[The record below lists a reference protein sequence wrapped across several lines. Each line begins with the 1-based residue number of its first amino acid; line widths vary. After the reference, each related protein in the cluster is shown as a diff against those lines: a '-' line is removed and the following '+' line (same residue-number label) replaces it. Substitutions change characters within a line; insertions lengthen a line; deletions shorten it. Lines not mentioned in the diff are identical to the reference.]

1 MQSRRVVITGMGQIS
16 PLGMDLDSLTKA
28 FESGTSGIRRIE
40 SLPADAL
47 PSPYAGEATEFTGNI
62 ADFGEVDKVQTRSIR
77 KNLKVMCREIQMGV
91 AAAQRALQHSG
102 LSLGSYDPERSGVIF
117 GSDYMM
123 TLPEEFDKATAA
135 CVDGAGEFEFE
146 QWAQKGLPEVT
157 PLWLLKYLPNMPASH
172 VAIFNDMRGPNNSI
186 TLREASAGAALG
198 EAMMT
203 IARGHADIIV
213 AGSTG
218 TRVHETRTCHS
229 YLQDPIAQ
237 GNDES
242 CGKCLPFDLNRK
254 GMIIG
259 EGAGALILESKE
271 HAEAR
276 GATILG
282 EVIGQ
287 AICTG
292 WNADRSPDRAQAVT
306 NAMATVCRDAG
317 IQADE
322 IQHINAHGLGS
333 QQSDW
338 DEAAGLAEF
347 LGTSTEKIPAT
358 ALKSYFGNL
367 GAGSGVIEV
376 IGSLLSQKKNRL
388 PGTLGYSTPD
398 PKCGLNISAEPR
410 EISSDGVFVSLN
422 FSPQGQAS
430 AIAIRGV

>member
-16 PLGMDLDSLTKA
+16 PLGMDLDTFSAALEA
-28 FESGTSGIRRIE
+28 GTSGIRKIE

-47 PSPYAGEATEFTGNI
+47 PSPYAGEALEFTGHISN
-62 ADFGEVDKVQTRSIR
+62 FGEVDKNQTRSIR

-91 AAAQRALQHSG
+91 AAAQLALQHSG
-102 LSLGSYDPERSGVIF
+102 LAMGDYDPERAGVIF

-123 TLPEEFDKATAA
+123 TIPEEFDKATAA
-135 CVDGAGEFEFE
+135 CVNGSNEFEFE
-146 QWAQKGLPEVT
+146 KWAEKGLPEVT

-203 IARGHADIIV
+203 IARGHADVIV

-229 YLQDPIAQ
+229 YLQDPIAT
-237 GNDES
+237 GTDES
-242 CGKCLPFDLNRK
+242 AGKCLPFDLNRQ

-259 EGAGALILESKE
+259 EGAGSIILESLE

-276 GATILG
+276 GARILG

-287 AICTG
+287 SICTG
-292 WNADRSPDRAQAVT
+292 WNTDRTPDRATAIS
-306 NAMATVCRDAG
+306 NAMAVACGDAG
-317 IQADE
+317 IKPNE

-338 DEAAGLAEF
+338 DEAAGLTRF
-347 LGTSTEKIPAT
+347 LGDQAQEVPVVAM
-358 ALKSYFGNL
+358 KSYFGNL
-367 GAGSGVIEV
+367 GAGCGVIEV
-376 IGSLLSQKKNRL
+376 IGSLLAQQRKTL
-388 PGTLGYSTPD
+388 PGTLGYSSPD
-398 PKCGLNISAEPR
+398 PKCPLKVSADSQ
-410 EISSDGVFVSLN
+410 EITSDGVFVSLN

>member
-16 PLGMDLDSLTKA
+16 PLGMDLDSFANAL
-28 FESGTSGIRRIE
+28 ESGVSGIRKIE

-47 PSPYAGEATEFTGNI
+47 PSPYAGEAREFTGNI
-62 ADFGEVDKVQTRSIR
+62 ADFGDIGKEQTRSIR

-102 LSLGSYDPERSGVIF
+102 LAMGDYDPEKAGVIF

-135 CVDGAGEFEFE
+135 CLNGSEEFVFE
-146 QWAQKGLPEVT
+146 QWAEKGLPEIT

-203 IARGHADIIV
+203 IARGHADVIV

-218 TRVHETRTCHS
+218 TRVHETRTVHTF
-229 YLQDPIAQ
+229 LQDPIAE
-237 GNDES
+237 GVDEGA
-242 CGKCLPFDLNRK
+242 GKCLPFDLNRR
-254 GMIIG
+254 GMVIG
-259 EGAGALILESKE
+259 EGAGALILESLE

-276 GATILG
+276 GAKILG

-287 AICTG
+287 SVSTG
-292 WNADRSPDRAQAVT
+292 WNADRTADRPTAIS
-306 NAMATVCRDAG
+306 NALTVVCRDAG
-317 IQADE
+317 IKPAD
-322 IQHINAHGLGS
+322 IQHINSHGLGA

-338 DEAAGLAEF
+338 DEAVGLAKF
-347 LGTSTEKIPAT
+347 LGEDAKKTPVVAM
-358 ALKSYFGNL
+358 KSYFGNL
-367 GAGSGVIEV
+367 GAGSGIVEV
-376 IGSLLSQKKNRL
+376 IGSLLAQQRKTL
-388 PGTLGYSTPD
+388 PGTLGFTTRD
-398 PKCGLNISAEPR
+398 PKCDLNVGSDPQ
-410 EISSDGVFVSLN
+410 EIASDGVFVSLN

-430 AIAIRGV
+430 AVAIRGV

>member
-16 PLGMDLDSLTKA
+16 PLGMDLDSFSAAL
-28 FESGTSGIRRIE
+28 ESGTSGIRKIE

-47 PSPYAGEATEFTGNI
+47 PSPYAGEALEFTGNI
-62 ADFGEVDKVQTRSIR
+62 TDFGDIDKNQTRSIR

-102 LSLGSYDPERSGVIF
+102 LEMGAFDPERSGVIF

-123 TLPEEFDKATAA
+123 TIPEEFDKATAA
-135 CVDGAGEFEFE
+135 CVNGSNEFDFSV
-146 QWAQKGLPEVT
+146 WAEKGLPEIT

-203 IARGHADIIV
+203 IARGHADVIV

-229 YLQDPIAQ
+229 YLQDPIAA
-237 GNDES
+237 GTDEMA
-242 CGKCLPFDLNRK
+242 GKCLPFDLNRK

-259 EGAGALILESKE
+259 EGAGSLVLESLE

-276 GATILG
+276 GAKILG

-287 AICTG
+287 SICTG
-292 WNADRSPDRAQAVT
+292 WNKDRTPDRATAIH
-306 NAMATVCRDAG
+306 NAMTVACRDAG
-317 IQADE
+317 IKPSD

-338 DEAAGLAEF
+338 DEAAGLTRF
-347 LGTSTEKIPAT
+347 LGDKAQETPVV

-376 IGSLLSQKKNRL
+376 IGSLLAQQKKSL

-398 PKCGLNISAEPR
+398 PKCQLKLSAEPQA
-410 EISSDGVFVSLN
+410 ITSDGVFVSLN
-422 FSPQGQAS
+422 FSPQGQAA

>member
-16 PLGMDLDSLTKA
+16 PLGMDLDSFANALGA
-28 FESGTSGIRRIE
+28 GVSGIRKIE

-47 PSPYAGEATEFTGNI
+47 PSPYAGEATEFTGHI
-62 ADFGEVDKVQTRSIR
+62 GDFGDVSKEQTRSIR

-102 LSLGSYDPERSGVIF
+102 LAVGDYDPEKSGVIF

-135 CVDGAGEFEFE
+135 CLNEGGEFAFE
-146 QWAQKGLPEVT
+146 KWAEKGLPEIT

-203 IARGHADIIV
+203 IARGHADVIIS
-213 AGSTG
+213 GSTG
-218 TRVHETRTCHS
+218 TRVHETRTVHTF
-229 YLQDPIAQ
+229 LQDPINE
-237 GNDES
+237 GSDEEA
-242 CGKCLPFDLNRK
+242 GRCLPFDLNRR
-254 GMIIG
+254 GMVIG
-259 EGAGALILESKE
+259 EGAGALVLESLE

-276 GATILG
+276 GAKILG
-282 EVIGQ
+282 EVLGQ
-287 AICTG
+287 SISTG
-292 WNADRSPDRAQAVT
+292 WNADRTADRPTAIA
-306 NAMATVCRDAG
+306 NALAIVCRDAG
-317 IQADE
+317 IKPGD
-322 IQHINAHGLGS
+322 IQHINSHGLGA

-338 DEAAGLAEF
+338 DEAAGLTKF
-347 LGTSTEKIPAT
+347 LGDLANKTPVIAM
-358 ALKSYFGNL
+358 KSYFGNL
-367 GAGSGVIEV
+367 GAGSGIVEV
-376 IGSLLSQKKNRL
+376 IGSLLAQQRKTL
-388 PGTLGYSTPD
+388 PGTLGFATRD
-398 PKCGLNISAEPR
+398 PKCDLNVGCEPQ

>member
-16 PLGMDLDSLTKA
+16 PLGMDLASFSAAL
-28 FESGTSGIRRIE
+28 ESGTSGIRQIE

-47 PSPYAGEATEFTGNI
+47 PSPYAGEALEFTGNI
-62 ADFGEVDKVQTRSIR
+62 TDFGDVDKNQTRSIR

-102 LSLGSYDPERSGVIF
+102 LEMGAFDPERSGVIF

-123 TLPEEFDKATAA
+123 TIPEEFDKATAA
-135 CVDGAGEFEFE
+135 CVNGSNEFDFDV
-146 QWAQKGLPEVT
+146 WAEKGLPEIT

-203 IARGHADIIV
+203 IARGHADVIV

-229 YLQDPIAQ
+229 YLQDPIAT
-237 GNDES
+237 GTDEMA
-242 CGKCLPFDLNRK
+242 GKCLPFDLNRK

-259 EGAGALILESKE
+259 EGAGSLVLESLE

-276 GATILG
+276 GAKILG

-287 AICTG
+287 SICTG
-292 WNADRSPDRAQAVT
+292 WNANRTPDRATAINNALTVT
-306 NAMATVCRDAG
+306 CRDAG
-317 IQADE
+317 IKPSD

-338 DEAAGLAEF
+338 DEAAGLTRF
-347 LGTSTEKIPAT
+347 LGDKSLEVPVVAM
-358 ALKSYFGNL
+358 KSYFGNL
-367 GAGSGVIEV
+367 GAGSGIIEV
-376 IGSLLSQKKNRL
+376 IGSLLAQQKKSL

-398 PKCGLNISAEPR
+398 PKCKLKLSAEPQ
-410 EISSDGVFVSLN
+410 EITSDGVFVSLN